1 MTASP
6 RRSPTAAAALTLLT
20 ALTAG
25 AAGSAHADSSAKP
38 VVAPACRLAAQQLTA
53 HAARLARIN
62 HGIALL
68 LNAGRYR
75 QAALALRGAARRQ
88 HDAWAGDA
96 LGGLYAAGLGVP
108 RSARTAFHWYLW
120 SARQGDQTA
129 ARQVANAYF
138 NGEGTPRDLTAAT
151 QWFDVG
157 IAPWQLAGIDSGLAR
172 TYARGDLFPA
182 NPAKAAYYT
191 ARSVAELRALVRK
204 PSPAAAYFLG
214 LAYSSGHGVPRDPAK
229 AARYLCRA
237 VRLGSTAAAGAL
249 EHLKESTP

>member
-1 MTASP
+1 MASAP
-6 RRSPTAAAALTLLT
+6 RRSSTAAAALTLLT
-20 ALTAG
+20 AL
-25 AAGSAHADSSAKP
+25 AGSAHAGVSATTA
-38 VVAPACRLAAQQLTA
+38 VAPACQLAAQQLTA
-53 HAARLARIN
+53 RAARLAQTH

-68 LNAGRYR
+68 LNAGQYR
-75 QAALALRGAARRQ
+75 EAAAALRRAARQ
-88 HDAWAGDA
+88 QDDAWAGDA
-96 LGGLYAAGLGVP
+96 LGRLYAAGLGVP
-108 RSARTAFHWYLW
+108 RSEPAAFHWSLW
-120 SARQGDQTA
+120 AARRGDRAA

-138 NGEGTPRDLTAAT
+138 NGEGTPRNLTAAT
-151 QWFDVG
+151 HWFDVG

-204 PSPAAAYFLG
+204 PSPEAAYFLG
-214 LAYSSGHGVPRDPAK
+214 LDYAYGHGVPRDPAQ

-249 EHLKESTP
+249 ERLQESTP